1 MRAHSGANS
10 AKRFPFVRLSGAAL
24 TRAKVRQRPLPDL
37 PYLLEAQ
44 SCKRPRG
51 ALCRADQL
59 PQRRQPQLHPQPAD
73 VPPTLPQLKQPQP
86 QPVDVPP
93 TLPQLEQPQPVDV
106 PLHLQ
111 PQEHGVEPL
120 TVPPEQT
127 VQSKQK
133 QHLRLVLLLAPL
145 TEPFDLQQG
154 LQQDWP
160 TKLGKVMPPQRQ
172 ELHIRTYLQK
182 RCHGT
187 RIP

>member
-1 MRAHSGANS
+1 M
-10 AKRFPFVRLSGAAL
+10 
-24 TRAKVRQRPLPDL
+24 
-37 PYLLEAQ
+37 EAQ

-59 PQRRQPQLHPQPAD
+59 PQRR
-73 VPPTLPQLKQPQP
+73 QPQP

-120 TVPPEQT
+120 TVPPEQA

-154 LQQDWP
+154 LQQDWQ

>member
-1 MRAHSGANS
+1 M
-10 AKRFPFVRLSGAAL
+10 
-24 TRAKVRQRPLPDL
+24 
-37 PYLLEAQ
+37 EAQ

-59 PQRRQPQLHPQPAD
+59 PQRRQPQLHPHPQPAG

-86 QPVDVPP
+86 VDVPP
-93 TLPQLEQPQPVDV
+93 TL

-120 TVPPEQT
+120 TVPPEQA

-154 LQQDWP
+154 LQQDWQ

>member
-1 MRAHSGANS
+1 M
-10 AKRFPFVRLSGAAL
+10 
-24 TRAKVRQRPLPDL
+24 
-37 PYLLEAQ
+37 
-44 SCKRPRG
+44 
-51 ALCRADQL
+51 
-59 PQRRQPQLHPQPAD
+59 D

-86 QPVDVPP
+86 VDVPP
-93 TLPQLEQPQPVDV
+93 TLP
-106 PLHLQ
+106 LHLQ
-111 PQEHGVEPL
+111 PQVLPLPDEVEPL
-120 TVPPEQT
+120 TVPPEQA

-133 QHLRLVLLLAPL
+133 QHLRLVLSLPPL

>member
-1 MRAHSGANS
+1 M
-10 AKRFPFVRLSGAAL
+10 
-24 TRAKVRQRPLPDL
+24 
-37 PYLLEAQ
+37 EAQ

-59 PQRRQPQLHPQPAD
+59 AQRRQPQLHPQ
-73 VPPTLPQLKQPQP
+73 LEQP

-93 TLPQLEQPQPVDV
+93 TLP
-106 PLHLQ
+106 LHLQ
-111 PQEHGVEPL
+111 PQEHEVEPL
-120 TVPPEQT
+120 TVPPEQA

-133 QHLRLVLLLAPL
+133 QHLRRVLLLSPL

>member
-1 MRAHSGANS
+1 M
-10 AKRFPFVRLSGAAL
+10 
-24 TRAKVRQRPLPDL
+24 
-37 PYLLEAQ
+37 EAQ

-59 PQRRQPQLHPQPAD
+59 PQRRQPQLHPQ
-73 VPPTLPQLKQPQP
+73 LEQP

-93 TLPQLEQPQPVDV
+93 TLP
-106 PLHLQ
+106 LHLQ
-111 PQEHGVEPL
+111 PQEHEVEPL
-120 TVPPEQT
+120 TVPPEQA

-133 QHLRLVLLLAPL
+133 QHLRLVLLLSPL
-145 TEPFDLQQG
+145 TEPFDLQPG

>member
-1 MRAHSGANS
+1 M
-10 AKRFPFVRLSGAAL
+10 
-24 TRAKVRQRPLPDL
+24 
-37 PYLLEAQ
+37 EAQ

-73 VPPTLPQLKQPQP
+73 VPPTLPQLKQPQLEQP

-93 TLPQLEQPQPVDV
+93 TLP
-106 PLHLQ
+106 LHLQ
-111 PQEHGVEPL
+111 PQVLPLPDEVEPL
-120 TVPPEQT
+120 TVPPEQA

>member
-1 MRAHSGANS
+1 MTVPPKRYGKSG
-10 AKRFPFVRLSGAAL
+10 RGLCRTCRIF
-24 TRAKVRQRPLPDL
+24 
-37 PYLLEAQ
+37 LEAQ

-59 PQRRQPQLHPQPAD
+59 PQRRQPQLHPQPAG

-86 QPVDVPP
+86 VDVPP
-93 TLPQLEQPQPVDV
+93 TL

-120 TVPPEQT
+120 TVPPEQA

>member
-120 TVPPEQT
+120 TVPPEQA

-154 LQQDWP
+154 LQQDWQ

>member
-1 MRAHSGANS
+1 M
-10 AKRFPFVRLSGAAL
+10 
-24 TRAKVRQRPLPDL
+24 
-37 PYLLEAQ
+37 EAQ

-59 PQRRQPQLHPQPAD
+59 PLRRQPQLHPQPAG
-73 VPPTLPQLKQPQP
+73 VPPTLPQLKHP

-106 PLHLQ
+106 PPTLPLHLQ
-111 PQEHGVEPL
+111 PQEHEVEPL
-120 TVPPEQT
+120 TVPPEQA

>member
-1 MRAHSGANS
+1 MRFLTLSHVQMEHIKIYQSTDCLIGFE
-10 AKRFPFVRLSGAAL
+10 RFLRLRRKLTKFMAMPFSFSSLTAL
-24 TRAKVRQRPLPDL
+24 
-37 PYLLEAQ
+37 
-44 SCKRPRG
+44 
-51 ALCRADQL
+51 
-59 PQRRQPQLHPQPAD
+59 
-73 VPPTLPQLKQPQP
+73 QLKQP

-120 TVPPEQT
+120 TVPPEQA

-154 LQQDWP
+154 LQQDWQ

>member
-1 MRAHSGANS
+1 M
-10 AKRFPFVRLSGAAL
+10 

-59 PQRRQPQLHPQPAD
+59 PQRRQPQLH
-73 VPPTLPQLKQPQP
+73 P

-133 QHLRLVLLLAPL
+133 QHLRLVLLVSPL

-154 LQQDWP
+154 LQQDWQ

>member
-1 MRAHSGANS
+1 M
-10 AKRFPFVRLSGAAL
+10 

-37 PYLLEAQ
+37 PYLFEAQ

-73 VPPTLPQLKQPQP
+73 VPPTLPQLKQPQLEQP

-93 TLPQLEQPQPVDV
+93 TLPP
-106 PLHLQ
+106 HLQ
-111 PQEHGVEPL
+111 PQVLPLPDEVEPL
-120 TVPPEQT
+120 TVPPEQA

-133 QHLRLVLLLAPL
+133 QHLRLVLLLSPL

>member
-1 MRAHSGANS
+1 M
-10 AKRFPFVRLSGAAL
+10 
-24 TRAKVRQRPLPDL
+24 
-37 PYLLEAQ
+37 
-44 SCKRPRG
+44 
-51 ALCRADQL
+51 
-59 PQRRQPQLHPQPAD
+59 D
-73 VPPTLPQLKQPQP
+73 VPPTLPQLKHP

-93 TLPQLEQPQPVDV
+93 TL

-120 TVPPEQT
+120 TVPPEQA

-133 QHLRLVLLLAPL
+133 QHLRLVLLLSPL

>member
-1 MRAHSGANS
+1 MRDFSDANS

-73 VPPTLPQLKQPQP
+73 VPPTLPQL
-86 QPVDVPP
+86 
-93 TLPQLEQPQPVDV
+93 EQPQPVDV

-120 TVPPEQT
+120 TVPPEQA

-154 LQQDWP
+154 LQQDWQ

>member
-1 MRAHSGANS
+1 M
-10 AKRFPFVRLSGAAL
+10 
-24 TRAKVRQRPLPDL
+24 
-37 PYLLEAQ
+37 EAQ

-120 TVPPEQT
+120 TVPPEQA

-154 LQQDWP
+154 LQQDWQ

>member
-1 MRAHSGANS
+1 M
-10 AKRFPFVRLSGAAL
+10 
-24 TRAKVRQRPLPDL
+24 
-37 PYLLEAQ
+37 EAQ

-73 VPPTLPQLKQPQP
+73 VPPTLPQLKHP

-93 TLPQLEQPQPVDV
+93 TLPP
-106 PLHLQ
+106 HLQ
-111 PQEHGVEPL
+111 PQVLPLPDEVEPL
-120 TVPPEQT
+120 TVPPEQA

-133 QHLRLVLLLAPL
+133 QHLRLVLSPL

>member
-1 MRAHSGANS
+1 M
-10 AKRFPFVRLSGAAL
+10 

-86 QPVDVPP
+86 VDVPP

-106 PLHLQ
+106 PPTLPLHLQ
-111 PQEHGVEPL
+111 PQVLPLPDEVEPL
-120 TVPPEQT
+120 TVPPEQA

-133 QHLRLVLLLAPL
+133 QHLRLVLSPL

-182 RCHGT
+182 DVTGPGSHD
-187 RIP
+187 IL

>member
-1 MRAHSGANS
+1 M
-10 AKRFPFVRLSGAAL
+10 V
-24 TRAKVRQRPLPDL
+24 
-37 PYLLEAQ
+37 
-44 SCKRPRG
+44 
-51 ALCRADQL
+51 
-59 PQRRQPQLHPQPAD
+59 AD
-73 VPPTLPQLKQPQP
+73 VVVENASYSFDIPFSYRVPGRMEGQIRPGCRVLVPFGRSNRSKQGL
-86 QPVDVPP
+86 V
-93 TLPQLEQPQPVDV
+93 
-106 PLHLQ
+106 LHLQ

-120 TVPPEQT
+120 TVPPEQA

>member
-1 MRAHSGANS
+1 MRDFSDANS
-10 AKRFPFVRLSGAAL
+10 AKRFPFMRLSGAAL
-24 TRAKVRQRPLPDL
+24 TRAKVRQRPLP
-37 PYLLEAQ
+37 
-44 SCKRPRG
+44 
-51 ALCRADQL
+51 QL
-59 PQRRQPQLHPQPAD
+59 HPHPQPAG

-86 QPVDVPP
+86 VDVPP
-93 TLPQLEQPQPVDV
+93 TL

-120 TVPPEQT
+120 TVPPEQA

-154 LQQDWP
+154 LQQDWQ

-172 ELHIRTYLQK
+172 ELHIRTNLQK

>member
-1 MRAHSGANS
+1 M
-10 AKRFPFVRLSGAAL
+10 
-24 TRAKVRQRPLPDL
+24 
-37 PYLLEAQ
+37 EAQ

-86 QPVDVPP
+86 VDVPPTLPQLEHPQPVDVPP
-93 TLPQLEQPQPVDV
+93 TLPQLEHPQPVDVPPTLPQLKQPQPVDV
-106 PLHLQ
+106 PPTLPLHLQ
-111 PQEHGVEPL
+111 PQVLPLPDEVEPL
-120 TVPPEQT
+120 TVPPEQA

-154 LQQDWP
+154 LQQDWQ

>member
-1 MRAHSGANS
+1 M
-10 AKRFPFVRLSGAAL
+10 
-24 TRAKVRQRPLPDL
+24 
-37 PYLLEAQ
+37 
-44 SCKRPRG
+44 
-51 ALCRADQL
+51 
-59 PQRRQPQLHPQPAD
+59 D
-73 VPPTLPQLKQPQP
+73 VPPTL
-86 QPVDVPP
+86 
-93 TLPQLEQPQPVDV
+93 

-120 TVPPEQT
+120 TVPPEQA

-133 QHLRLVLLLAPL
+133 QHFFVVVLDAPPVLPLL
-145 TEPFDLQQG
+145 LQQG